1 MNGGFSVDIP
11 ILLGGVLLAV
21 GVVATGAAARYRV
34 PALLLF
40 LGLGMLVADDGLAL
54 VRFDDYR
61 LAQNMAVVA
70 LAVIL
75 FEGGLATDSAAVRS
89 AAVPAAVLATVGVA
103 ITGGVVAL
111 IASLVFDLS
120 ATTALLLGAVV
131 ASTDAAAVFSALRA
145 ERMPSRVRALLQLES
160 GGNDPVAVLLT
171 VGVVEAWRTS
181 PSAGDWV
188 LFGVRQIA
196 GGMAVGIVVG
206 SIAVW
211 LLRRTTL
218 TERTSSGVLSLG
230 VGGVAYGA
238 AAVMGGSGFLA
249 VYLAGLMLARQP
261 KVVQGVRG
269 FHEGLAAVAQAM
281 LFLLLGLLVFPSQ
294 LWDVTPEALVVTA
307 TLVFVARPLAVSL
320 CLRLFGFRKNELVLV
335 AWAGLRGAVP
345 VVLATIPLTAGHPDG
360 QLVFDAAFVT
370 VVISVAVQAPTVS
383 LLTRRLGF
391 AAT

>member
-89 AAVPAAVLATVGVA
+89 AAVPTAVLATVGVA

-249 VYLAGLMLARQP
+249 VYLSGLMLARQP

-320 CLRLFGFRKNELVLV
+320 CLPLFGFRKNELVLV